1 MKVLVLNAGSSSV
14 KFTLFAMGKEQVLAK
29 GQVERVGSDRPN
41 LIYKRNDGFESQE
54 TPAVKNHTD
63 ALRCICDKLID
74 PEVGVLK
81 SLDEV
86 QAIGHRVVHG
96 GERATRPVIVSDEV
110 KQIIR
115 DCFQL
120 APLHNPANLAG
131 IEACETNFPKV
142 PNVAVFDTAFHQ
154 TMPPQAFLY
163 ALPYELYTK
172 YGIRKYGFHGPSH
185 NFVAKAAGVML
196 GTPFENLRLITC
208 HLGNGCSIAAI
219 NKGAVVDTSM
229 GMTPLEGLAMGTR
242 SGDLD
247 PAIILYLLK
256 LGYSAEKIDHIL
268 NKESGLLGVSGIGSS
283 DMRDIIAAEKSGDQ
297 QALRARRMFTRR
309 VIKYIGAY
317 YTLLGGADA
326 IVFTGGVG
334 EWSAYAR
341 EKIVAR
347 LNGLGIE
354 LDVDK
359 NNECLGKRGIIST
372 DSSSC
377 KIIVMPTDE
386 ELMIAR
392 SVVMALTTKEAP
404 TL

>member
-1 MKVLVLNAGSSSV
+1 NAGSSSV

-63 ALRCICDKLID
+63 ALRCICEKLVD
-74 PEVGVLK
+74 PAVGVIK
-81 SLDEV
+81 SLEEV

-120 APLHNPANLAG
+120 APLHNPANLSG
-131 IEACETNFPKV
+131 IEACEVNFPNV
-142 PNVAVFDTAFHQ
+142 PNIAVFDTAFHQ

-172 YGIRKYGFHGPSH
+172 YGIRKYGFHGTSH

-196 GTPFENLRLITC
+196 GTAFENLRLITC

-247 PAIILYLLK
+247 PAIILYMLK

-283 DMRDIIAAEKSGDQ
+283 DMRDIIAAEKNGDQ

-354 LDVDK
+354 LDIDK

-372 DSSSC
+372 DNSSC

-392 SVVMALTTKEAP
+392 SVVMTLTTKEAP